1 MGFEVSKAEGSYI
14 YDQAGRRYTDL
25 LSGICIN
32 NFGHRHPAILRAY
45 QDQLDQYSFTMVY
58 GEHRQHTQA
67 IWAEQVAVRYPYLS
81 QSYLLTTGTE
91 TVEAAMKLSRRV
103 TGRTEIISMKR
114 SYHGSTQGS
123 LSLMDDLQFTGAYRP
138 LIPNVKHIEFGKLE
152 HLDCITD
159 RTAAVITEVYQSA
172 TGIAI
177 PEGDYHMRLRE
188 RCTQVGA
195 LLVYDE
201 IQTGF
206 GRCGSIFAHEQVAA
220 RPDLLCLAKAM
231 GGGLPV
237 AALCGERDLLGK
249 FTHDP
254 VFGHIS
260 SMGGHPV
267 AMAGAVAVWKLL
279 IETDLLAHSVAM
291 GELWR
296 DGLSSLPQITLR
308 QRGLYISVV
317 LPSARQLDVAVSQ
330 LHEAGYLVGRFFFEP
345 RALRITPPLTMS
357 EQEVRES
364 VEGVCRVLSEIM

>member
-1 MGFEVSKAEGSYI
+1 MGFEVARAEGSYI
-14 YDQAGRRYTDL
+14 YDREGQQFTDL

-45 QDQLDQYSFTMVY
+45 QDQLEQYSFTMVY
-58 GEHRQHTQA
+58 GEHVQHAQA
-67 IWAEQVAVRYPYLS
+67 IWAEQVAQRYPYLS

-91 TVEAAMKLSRRV
+91 TVEAAMKLARRA
-103 TGRTEIISMKR
+103 TGRTEIISMSR

-138 LIPNVKHIEFGKLE
+138 LIPGVKHIRFNEPQDLVR
-152 HLDCITD
+152 ITS
-159 RTAAVITEVYQSA
+159 RTAAVITEVFQSA
-172 TGIAI
+172 TGITI
-177 PEGDYHMRLRE
+177 PDPDYHTQLRA
-188 RCTQVGA
+188 RCTEVGA

-206 GRCGSIFAHEQVAA
+206 GRCGTVFAHEQVGAI
-220 RPDLLCLAKAM
+220 PDLLCLAKAM

-237 AALCGERDLLGK
+237 AALCGDRDLLQQ

-267 AMAGAVAVWKLL
+267 AMAGAVAVWNLL
-279 IETDLLAHSVAM
+279 TETDLLEHSVVM
-291 GELWR
+291 GQMWQKA
-296 DGLSSLPQITLR
+296 LSDLSHVSLR
-308 QRGLYISVV
+308 QRALYMSVV
-317 LPSARQLDVAVSQ
+317 LPSADRLDQAIHQ
-330 LHEAGYLVGRFFFEP
+330 LHVAGYLVGRFFFEP

-357 EQEVRES
+357 EQEVKKS
-364 VEGVCRVLSEIM
+364 VSDVCSILSELV